1 MKAELIKREGNQ
13 VSIKVMIDAQEFEK
27 GVQKAYLKERGKFRL
42 PGFRKGKAPRKILEA
57 QYGTGAFFE
66 EAINILLPEHYPTA
80 IDELNLDPV
89 DRPEIDI
96 EEIDKEKG
104 LIIAAEVTVK
114 PEVKLGEYKAIE
126 VEKVEHTVSDEDVV
140 AELTKTQ
147 EMNSRLVTVED
158 RPVADG
164 DTVTIDYKGFV
175 GEEQF
180 EGGTAENHNLVI
192 GSGQFI
198 PGFEEQ
204 LIGTAIDA
212 DVDVNVTFPEEYH
225 SEDLAGKE
233 AIFKVNVKGIKAK
246 EMPALDDEFAKDTS
260 EFDTLEE
267 LKADIRK
274 RLEDEAVT
282 RTENEQKDKVVDAV
296 VETLEA
302 DIPEVM
308 IESETENMLRDFDF
322 QLRYQGLDLEKYIQF
337 SGSTIDDLKEKMKE
351 DAEKACS
358 YTTYYRSCF

>member
-1 MKAELIKREGNQ
+1 
-13 VSIKVMIDAQEFEK
+13 
-27 GVQKAYLKERGKFRL
+27 
-42 PGFRKGKAPRKILEA
+42 
-57 QYGTGAFFE
+57 
-66 EAINILLPEHYPTA
+66 
-80 IDELNLDPV
+80 
-89 DRPEIDI
+89 
-96 EEIDKEKG
+96 
-104 LIIAAEVTVK
+104 
-114 PEVKLGEYKAIE
+114 
-126 VEKVEHTVSDEDVV
+126 
-140 AELTKTQ
+140 
-147 EMNSRLVTVED
+147 MNSRLVTVED

-204 LIGTAIDA
+204 LIGIAIDA

-225 SEDLAGKE
+225 SEELAGKE

-246 EMPALDDEFAKDTS
+246 EMPELDDEFAKDTS
-260 EFDTLEE
+260 EFDTLDE

-274 RLEDEAVT
+274 RLEEEAVT

-308 IESETENMLRDFDF
+308 IESETDNMLRDFD
-322 QLRYQGLDLEKYIQF
+322 YQ
-337 SGSTIDDLKEKMKE
+337 
-351 DAEKACS
+351 
-358 YTTYYRSCF
+358 